1 MPREAPQRYTEGQR
15 RQAGHEG
22 GPLTE
27 ERQDL
32 AELAGGP
39 RERIDQA
46 E

>member
-1 MPREAPQRYTEGQR
+1 MLSEAPQRYTE
-15 RQAGHEG
+15 
-22 GPLTE
+22 E

-32 AELAGGP
+32 AELAGGL